1 LVANAEAMANLHPRS
16 LPTLFH
22 WRLSLCRKGLISGKR
37 VIKLLT

>member
-1 LVANAEAMANLHPRS
+1 MANLPLRP
-16 LPTLFH
+16 LPTPFH